1 MAVILKNQGLL
12 RLKKYLIKHNVT
24 NRQLSY
30 DCKICLGSLVNKLN
44 GRRAFK
50 PNEIRTISKYLNL
63 SAEQI
68 VFLFELKE

>member
-12 RLKKYLIKHNVT
+12 RLKKYLINHSVT
-24 NRQLSY
+24 NRQLASE
-30 DCKICLGSLVNKLN
+30 CKMCLGALVNKLN
-44 GRRAFK
+44 GRRPFKAF
-50 PNEIRTISKYLNL
+50 EIKKISEYLNL